1 MSNNSKNVPLT
12 MKKAYNRVGL
22 SMLVFYGVLSVVS
35 VITTV
40 AALAIAFFGRGG
52 FSADWLRELTRGG
65 ISDILNNE
73 IVTDAV
79 LYASVAGSL
88 LGFPIGLLVMKAV
101 LPKFKQ
107 EPEKRDLTFG
117 QMIMIFIMGYGL
129 WGVGAVLGNLP
140 SFFGIEMISDFT
152 EGASTTALIVYT
164 LYAVIGAPILEE
176 LVFRKTL
183 LARTH
188 GYGQVVAV
196 FVTALL
202 FGLIHGNP
210 AQFPLAF
217 MLGLLLGTVYVKTG
231 RILYTMLMH
240 FMINFTASIPELVYY
255 ISGADISGGWNVV
268 IPVLIVLGLVFVI
281 VFRKHDLLKLKRSY
295 NPKAN
300 PDTFKNVGMILAIV
314 GGGVLVVS
322 SVGLSILENVRYNG
336 LAALWILVP
345 IAVSVVTIILVPLT
359 VGRHYIVRVTHEPQ
373 GAAPSGTSTP
383 SRPVS
388 PQYGQPIPPQYGPQ
402 NRQPMPPTY
411 GQPVPPQYGQPVP
424 PQYGQPINP
433 QYGQP
438 VPPTYGQPVPPQY
451 QPDAPAMEPSAP
463 EEPVVTVEGTSPFLE
478 SEAAFFRAPL
488 QKEEPA
494 SPEDTEKPAED
505 A

>member
-35 VITTV
+35 VVTMV

-52 FSADWLRELTRGG
+52 FSADWLRELARGG
-65 ISDILNNE
+65 ISDILSNE
-73 IVTDAV
+73 VVTDAV

-107 EPEKRDLTFG
+107 EPEKRELTFG

-183 LARTH
+183 LDRTH

-231 RILYTMLMH
+231 RVLYTMLMH
-240 FMINFTASIPELVYY
+240 FMINFTASIPELVYLLT
-255 ISGADISGGWNVV
+255 GADISMGWNII
-268 IPVLIVLGLVFVI
+268 IPVLIVAGI
-281 VFRKHDLLKLKRSY
+281 VF
-295 NPKAN
+295 
-300 PDTFKNVGMILAIV
+300 
-314 GGGVLVVS
+314 
-322 SVGLSILENVRYNG
+322 
-336 LAALWILVP
+336 
-345 IAVSVVTIILVPLT
+345 II
-359 VGRHYIVRVTHEPQ
+359 
-373 GAAPSGTSTP
+373 
-383 SRPVS
+383 
-388 PQYGQPIPPQYGPQ
+388 
-402 NRQPMPPTY
+402 
-411 GQPVPPQYGQPVP
+411 
-424 PQYGQPINP
+424 
-433 QYGQP
+433 
-438 VPPTYGQPVPPQY
+438 
-451 QPDAPAMEPSAP
+451 
-463 EEPVVTVEGTSPFLE
+463 
-478 SEAAFFRAPL
+478 
-488 QKEEPA
+488 
-494 SPEDTEKPAED
+494 
-505 A
+505 